1 MNFGFAP
8 VQSQPR
14 FEALRRQAALAE
26 AHGFDTLW
34 AHEHHVGGTIY
45 PCPLMTLAAV
55 AESTRRIRLG
65 TNMLLLPL
73 YHPLRVAQEAAMLDV
88 LSGGRLILGVSAGYA
103 ADEFHAFGVPLGERG
118 RRMREG
124 VALIRAVWTDDAVT
138 REGASFALSDFSLF
152 PRLFRTHYR
161 STSGRSLS
169 RPFGVPHSLPMASS
183 SAHRPRG
190 ARCESGSPFT
200 SSQYL
205 RSDSSR
211 PTRRLSSIGL
221 SRLSE
226 IGRPRCE
233 PRSSSPS
240 ACSTSTAAGDTRTSL
255 ARMPAAAHLP

>member
-152 PRLFRTHYR
+152 PRPLQNALPIYIGAVAVPAIRRAAQLADGFVIGAPTAR
-161 STSGRSLS
+161 SEVRKRIAIYEQSVLALGQQPADKAIVLNRLVQVVRDRAAKVRAEEFFAERLLHFYGRW
-169 RPFGVPHSLPMASS
+169 GH
-183 SAHRPRG
+183 
-190 ARCESGSPFT
+190 
-200 SSQYL
+200 Q
-205 RSDSSR
+205 D
-211 PTRRLSSIGL
+211 
-221 SRLSE
+221 
-226 IGRPRCE
+226 
-233 PRSSSPS
+233 
-240 ACSTSTAAGDTRTSL
+240 L